1 MHGPKQLDD
10 DCGNCLL
17 FGALQAIPDGVVLL
31 DPGGRI
37 LHVNPAALG
46 MLELVRGMQAGQPFA
61 SVIENP
67 GLAAFWSAAAGE
79 DGPVSGEVGLPEGST
94 LRVSV
99 SPCRSASGESLGRLL
114 LLRDVSMEKRVHI
127 DLSEAVARRVAGLAD
142 PVASH
147 AETEI
152 LTRRE
157 REILGLIVDGLT
169 NAEIAGRLHVSQNTV
184 ASHVKNLY
192 SKIQVRS
199 RSEATAWAV
208 RRGIGSGPA

>member
-1 MHGPKQLDD
+1 
-10 DCGNCLL
+10 
-17 FGALQAIPDGVVLL
+17 
-31 DPGGRI
+31 
-37 LHVNPAALG
+37 
-46 MLELVRGMQAGQPFA
+46 
-61 SVIENP
+61 
-67 GLAAFWSAAAGE
+67 
-79 DGPVSGEVGLPEGST
+79 
-94 LRVSV
+94 
-99 SPCRSASGESLGRLL
+99 
-114 LLRDVSMEKRVHI
+114 
-127 DLSEAVARRVAGLAD
+127 EAVARRVAGLAD